1 MATAMERIKKI
12 KDVNDAV
19 IKQKEELVS
28 NTKIL
33 ESKMQDS
40 LKDLGLTNVSQLGK
54 TKEEAEKELDDLLT
68 EAENL
73 LGISNNCIII
83 KYSIIYILVVV

>member
-73 LGISNNCIII
+73 LGISN
-83 KYSIIYILVVV
+83 

>member
-28 NTKIL
+28 NAKIL
-33 ESKMQDS
+33 ESKMQDA

-73 LGISNNCIII
+73 LGISN
-83 KYSIIYILVVV
+83 

>member
-28 NTKIL
+28 NAKIL
-33 ESKMQDS
+33 ESKMQDA
-40 LKDLGLTNVSQLGK
+40 LKDLGLTNISQLGK

-73 LGISNNCIII
+73 LGISN
-83 KYSIIYILVVV
+83 

>member
-12 KDVNDAV
+12 KDVNDSV

-28 NTKIL
+28 NAKIL
-33 ESKMQDS
+33 ESKMQDA
-40 LKDLGLTNVSQLGK
+40 LKELGLTDISQLGK

-73 LGISNNCIII
+73 LGISN
-83 KYSIIYILVVV
+83 

>member
-28 NTKIL
+28 NAKIL
-33 ESKMQDS
+33 ESKMQDA

-54 TKEEAEKELDDLLT
+54 TKEEAEKELDELLT

-73 LGISNNCIII
+73 LGISN
-83 KYSIIYILVVV
+83 

>member
-28 NTKIL
+28 NAKIL
-33 ESKMQDS
+33 DSKLQDA
-40 LKDLGLTNVSQLGK
+40 LKELGLTNVSQLGK

-73 LGISNNCIII
+73 LGISN
-83 KYSIIYILVVV
+83 

>member
-28 NTKIL
+28 NAKIL

-54 TKEEAEKELDDLLT
+54 TKEEAEKELDNLLT

-73 LGISNNCIII
+73 LGISN
-83 KYSIIYILVVV
+83 

>member
-28 NTKIL
+28 NAKIL
-33 ESKMQDS
+33 ESKMQDA
-40 LKDLGLTNVSQLGK
+40 LKELGLTDISQLGK
-54 TKEEAEKELDDLLT
+54 TKEEAEKELDALLT

-73 LGISNNCIII
+73 LGISN
-83 KYSIIYILVVV
+83 

>member
-28 NTKIL
+28 NAKIL
-33 ESKMQDS
+33 ESKMQDA
-40 LKDLGLTNVSQLGK
+40 LKDLGLTNVSQLWNSVFCGH
-54 TKEEAEKELDDLLT
+54 A
-68 EAENL
+68 A
-73 LGISNNCIII
+73 
-83 KYSIIYILVVV
+83 

>member
-28 NTKIL
+28 NAKIL

-73 LGISNNCIII
+73 LGISN
-83 KYSIIYILVVV
+83 

>member
-28 NTKIL
+28 NAKIL
-33 ESKMQDS
+33 ESKMQDA
-40 LKDLGLTNVSQLGK
+40 LKELGLTDISQLGK

-73 LGISNNCIII
+73 LGISN
-83 KYSIIYILVVV
+83 

>member
-1 MATAMERIKKI
+1 
-12 KDVNDAV
+12 
-19 IKQKEELVS
+19 
-28 NTKIL
+28 
-33 ESKMQDS
+33 MQDS

-73 LGISNNCIII
+73 LGISN
-83 KYSIIYILVVV
+83 